1 MLRVY
6 TYAKCDTCRRAVKFL
21 RARDI
26 AFIEIP
32 IRETPPTKTEL
43 QAMLTAQ
50 NGEIRKLFNTSG
62 GDYKALG
69 LSSRLPALPVDEALS
84 LLAHG
89 RVPIEPCPELRA
101 HIAPGGL
108 GRIERLVLENLLENI
123 AHGSN
128 LCSATNVRKGL
139 GLARS
144 RKYRNSRTYDTE
156 YDAPQQRSRGFDSEI
171 FRCGQ
176 YGRWASAMYG

>member
-84 LLAHG
+84 LLAANG
-89 RVPIEPCPELRA
+89 NLVKRPFVIGDSL
-101 HIAPGGL
+101 
-108 GRIERLVLENLLENI
+108 RLV
-123 AHGSN
+123 
-128 LCSATNVRKGL
+128 
-139 GLARS
+139 
-144 RKYRNSRTYDTE
+144 
-156 YDAPQQRSRGFDSEI
+156 GFDEA
-171 FRCGQ
+171 
-176 YGRWASAMYG
+176 RWAAALA